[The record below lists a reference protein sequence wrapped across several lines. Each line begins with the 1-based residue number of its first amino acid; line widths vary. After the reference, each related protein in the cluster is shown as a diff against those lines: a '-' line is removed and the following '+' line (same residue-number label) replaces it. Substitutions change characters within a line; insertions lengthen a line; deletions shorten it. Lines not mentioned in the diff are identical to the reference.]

1 MTTICI
7 EKSQLE
13 GLLKIK
19 PTNSLLE
26 TLENIVVLNDITDSD
41 WDKAKEKGI
50 KLYSYRDLVN
60 AGKAYQ

>member
-26 TLENIVVLNDITDSD
+26 TLENIVVLNDITDGD
-41 WDKAKEKGI
+41 RDKAKEKG
-50 KLYSYRDLVN
+50 L
-60 AGKAYQ
+60 